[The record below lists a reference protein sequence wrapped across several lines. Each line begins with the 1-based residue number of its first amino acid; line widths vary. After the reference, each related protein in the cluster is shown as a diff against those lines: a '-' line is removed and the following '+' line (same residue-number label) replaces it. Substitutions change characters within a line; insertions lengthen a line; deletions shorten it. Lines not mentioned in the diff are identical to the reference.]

1 MDRGTYIAASGAF
14 AQMRKLEIVNNN
26 LSNLNTAG
34 FKKEVLVGK
43 EQSFDQTLAS
53 VIAKKDP
60 YAKGDHDRT
69 PGVVDIQSKTD
80 FSPGPIQDTGNK
92 LDVALRN
99 PNDFLVVNTANGPR
113 YTRAGNL
120 TLNENNE
127 LSTHDGV
134 AVAGDGGAITV
145 PPGALSITPNGAV
158 FSNGTQVGKLQVVR
172 IEDPSTLRREGG
184 SRFFQPAGA
193 PAPTAVEPDVIPES
207 LEMANI
213 SVINSMLDL
222 VNVSR
227 TFEMYTKTAQ
237 SIDQLNQVAIS
248 QVGRRN

>member
-26 LSNLNTAG
+26 LANLNTAG
-34 FKKEVLVGK
+34 FKKEILVGK
-43 EQSFDQTLAS
+43 EQSFDETLAS
-53 VIAKKDP
+53 VVAANDP

-69 PGVVDIQSKTD
+69 PGVVDLQSKTD
-80 FSPGPIQDTGNK
+80 FSPGPIKETGNK
-92 LDVALRN
+92 LDLALRN
-99 PNDFLVVNTANGPR
+99 PNDFLVVSTASGPR

-127 LSTHDGV
+127 LATQDGV
-134 AVAGDGGAITV
+134 AVSGEGGPITV
-145 PPGALSITPNGAV
+145 PPGALSISANGVV
-158 FSNGTQVGKLQVVR
+158 FSNGIQAGKLQVVR
-172 IEDPSTLRREGG
+172 FEDPSTLRREGG
-184 SRFFQPAGA
+184 ARFFQPPAA
-193 PAPTAVEPDVIPES
+193 AAPTAVEPELINES

-222 VNVSR
+222 VSVSR
-227 TFEMYTKTAQ
+227 TFDMYTKATQ
-237 SIDQLNQVAIS
+237 SVDQLNQVAIS